1 MRHFY
6 GDRVLTSENV
16 RRITVLVRG
25 NLCFTLLIG
34 DREWTMTV
42 DDVPW
47 LDEAE
52 QMAWRSFMDGTQR
65 LFDAINDAL
74 VTASGL
80 TFADY
85 RILVLLSE
93 HDHMRMSDLADGA
106 LATKSTISRR
116 VDRLVEAGFIERM
129 AKDQD
134 RDLRNRE
141 CRITDLGREK
151 LHEAAKGHVLAVRTY
166 LLDHLDDHERD
177 AMATTFAKVDTWL
190 RENERLRVK

>member
-1 MRHFY
+1 
-6 GDRVLTSENV
+6 
-16 RRITVLVRG
+16 
-25 NLCFTLLIG
+25 
-34 DREWTMTV
+34 MTE
-42 DDVPW
+42 DDGVPW
-47 LDEAE
+47 LDEKE

-74 VTASGL
+74 VSASGL

-93 HDHMRMSDLADGA
+93 HDQMRMSDLADGA

-116 VDRLVEAGFIERM
+116 VDRLVEAGFIERL
-129 AKDQD
+129 AKVQD

-141 CRITDLGREK
+141 CSITDAGREK
-151 LHEAAKGHVLAVRTY
+151 LREAAKGHVLAVRTY